1 MGCRTARSFDT
12 TVPGQIR
19 PHLLQLI
26 VRTSKRKSAIDKA
39 TLRMLCLSPGKQW
52 QLRSELYAFTQTE
65 TLSQN
70 IDDLEDERNQ
80 SKQSTSTISN
90 DRLLEQIKQLAYSS
104 TREEALVNNLNYPD
118 LVELTQT
125 NAKPKTRLKQL

>member
-1 MGCRTARSFDT
+1 
-12 TVPGQIR
+12 
-19 PHLLQLI
+19 
-26 VRTSKRKSAIDKA
+26 
-39 TLRMLCLSPGKQW
+39 MLCHSPGKQL
-52 QLRSELYAFTQTE
+52 QLRSELYALTQTK

-80 SKQSTSTISN
+80 SKQSTSTVSN